1 MMETFYTER
10 LILRKVIQSDAADLF
25 AIRSSDE
32 VNRYIERPA
41 YQDIS
46 ESENYIVTQKEKSEA
61 GEWVILGMEL
71 KQASVLVGSICLFS
85 FSDDRSSCEL
95 GYELHPSYQGKG
107 LMVEAIEALLNY
119 LSTSSSLQT
128 LRAIINPENQASL
141 QLAFKLG
148 FMKGRQ
154 LESVKEPYQCYYLEI
169 NSQKNMKSKMV

>member
-95 GYELHPSYQGKG
+95 GYELNPSYQGRG
-107 LMVEAIEALLNY
+107 LMHEALETL
-119 LSTSSSLQT
+119 LKTLAESKTLQT
-128 LRAIINPENQASL
+128 LQAIINPQNKASL
-141 QLAFKLG
+141 QLALKLG
-148 FMKGRQ
+148 FKQGRQ
-154 LESVKEPYQCYYLEI
+154 LEDVKDPYQCYFLDLRDPLQY
-169 NSQKNMKSKMV
+169 V

>member
-85 FSDDRSSCEL
+85 FSDDRSSC
-95 GYELHPSYQGKG
+95 
-107 LMVEAIEALLNY
+107 
-119 LSTSSSLQT
+119 
-128 LRAIINPENQASL
+128 
-141 QLAFKLG
+141 
-148 FMKGRQ
+148 
-154 LESVKEPYQCYYLEI
+154 
-169 NSQKNMKSKMV
+169 